1 MLLLYCVRFEPSND
15 GFILILHIKSIVYKS
30 HVTRSIVS
38 YQTESEEIK
47 MTKRNCS
54 IIESVYNMSELKSCP
69 IETTF
74 RIIGKRWTILII
86 REILRGN
93 TQFNRFMENIEGIS
107 PKVLTERLRELEG
120 LGIIR
125 RRIVSEYPLRV
136 EYSLT
141 NIGKGFEPV
150 LLSAAS
156 FSMMY
161 MPRTVFKDGKPRT
174 PDQLLTGQ

>member
-1 MLLLYCVRFEPSND
+1 MMDTNRNNN
-15 GFILILHIKSIVYKS
+15 
-30 HVTRSIVS
+30 
-38 YQTESEEIK
+38 
-47 MTKRNCS
+47 NCS
-54 IIESVYNMSELKSCP
+54 IIETVYNTQELKSCP

-74 RIIGKRWTILII
+74 RIIGKRWTVLII

-93 TQFNRFMENIEGIS
+93 TQFNRFMENIKGIS
-107 PKVLTERLRELEG
+107 PKVLTERLRELEQ

-125 RRIVSEYPLRV
+125 RKIVSKYPLRV

-141 NIGKGFEPV
+141 DIGKGFEPV

-161 MPRTVFKDGKPRT
+161 MPRSVFKDGKPRT
-174 PDQLLTGQ
+174 LDQLLAGQRR